1 MNLTPASRNQ
11 SGMAVMI
18 VIVLLVVMFALVMA
32 GTHSLVHLKSELK
45 EIERDQTNR
54 LATAV
59 KLRNP

>member
-1 MNLTPASRNQ
+1 MKLKRASRDQ
-11 SGMAVMI
+11 SGMAVML
-18 VIVLLVVMFALVMA
+18 VVVLLVVMFALVMA
-32 GTHSLVHLKSELK
+32 GTHSLAHVKSELK

>member
-1 MNLTPASRNQ
+1 MNLRPASRDQ
-11 SGMAVMI
+11 SGMAVLI

-32 GTHSLVHLKSELK
+32 ATHSLTHLKSELK
-45 EIERDQTNR
+45 EIEHDQTNR